1 MTSNQISRGR
11 IDSGVVLFIYF
22 HLYISTGCS
31 RTCFVVL
38 RVSVDVM
45 KHHDPNQ
52 LGIKSLFQLTT
63 LVWDRG
69 RVSFLCVVPADLEFD
84 FELKTSV
91 YLYLWD

>member
-1 MTSNQISRGR
+1 
-11 IDSGVVLFIYF
+11 
-22 HLYISTGCS
+22 
-31 RTCFVVL
+31 
-38 RVSVDVM
+38 M
-45 KHHDPNQ
+45 KYHDPNQ